1 MEKDI
6 VIRDLNE
13 FLKGI
18 YMGIKAYERYIQHV
32 DDEKIKDVLQKIQQ
46 EHKQHAIKVA
56 ARIQDLG
63 GVPADDPGLKGLMA
77 HMMMRMKGSTDDP
90 NFILKD
96 AMKGEENGIH
106 MSEKIVRGDLDD
118 ESRQMVEQILED
130 DRNHLATLQSY
141 IQH

>member
-1 MEKDI
+1 MGKDT
-6 VIRDLNE
+6 VIQDLNE
-13 FLKGI
+13 FLQGI
-18 YMGIKAYERYIQHV
+18 YMGIKAYERFIQHT

-46 EHKQHAIKVA
+46 DHKQHAIKVA

-63 GVPADDPGLKGLMA
+63 GVPVDDPGLKGLMA
-77 HMMMRMKGSTDDP
+77 DMMMRMKGATDDP

-106 MSEKIVRGDLDD
+106 MSEKIVRGDLDE
-118 ESRQMVEQILED
+118 ESRRIVEQILED